1 MYMDEDIHFIMRQ
14 TNYTLEE
21 TREKLVVHN
30 NNRLDVIK
38 EYMGIPIQKTNPQIK
53 SLNQEIYKQIRRELD
68 VSMKNYNEKNPIN
81 IDHAIQNFKESDQ
94 KQN

>member
-53 SLNQEIYKQIRRELD
+53 SLNQEIYKQLRYKLD
-68 VSMKNYNEKNPIN
+68 SNMEDYKVRAEKGE
-81 IDHAIQNFKESDQ
+81 ARKLY
-94 KQN
+94 